1 MERLCTEHNLL
12 RNDGGGVIRLP
23 FLIKGKLVVPP
34 EISKEQ
40 IEAAFSRTD
49 NTTCVKLTEAQVI
62 REPVIDRKTMKYTG
76 EYVYQVMPPVT
87 GKELIESD
95 TDKLSSELYRLSV
108 EDILDYLENL
118 LTTLL
123 ANNRLAVRVREL
135 CRLTSEYPDA
145 FLDGWFASFHS
156 AFNQEAARQMID
168 SELSFHGKPGG
179 DFLNGWEEVPTRISS
194 GWLHLH
200 AYNLFGKDMTAA
212 GETAKTYVR
221 AVPTRQLHITAG
233 NAPEVPLISA
243 LRAVLTKSAAVIK
256 LPYGATLTG
265 ALFALAAAATAPD
278 HPITKNLSMVYWPG
292 GDESIENVIF
302 MPNAFD
308 RIVVWGNPET
318 VASVQS
324 RALFT
329 KVISLNPRYGASLI
343 GNEAFSGISLNPR
356 YGASLIGNEAFSGNL
371 EKTAAKASMDV
382 MLYNQKACSSSL
394 VHYIEGTEDQANE
407 YAEALCNMLGRW
419 DKEMP
424 NFVSPA
430 AIAEA
435 LCNML
440 GRWDKEMPNFVSPA
454 AIGHLKRLK
463 RGRYADAN
471 WYVNKQGND
480 FSSGV
485 VVIPGEFDI
494 LDHPMCRL
502 VVVRPV
508 ERLKDALKYISQYVS
523 TIGVYPEARRLELR
537 DRILAKGVS
546 SVFPLGQCE
555 RVYAGMTHDGMR
567 VLSELVDWK
576 NS

>member
-12 RNDGGGVIRLP
+12 RNDGGVIRLP
-23 FLIKGKLVVPP
+23 FLIKGKLVAPP
-34 EISKEQ
+34 EISRVQ
-40 IEAAFSRTD
+40 IEDAFNEAD
-49 NTTCVKLTEAQVI
+49 ENTTCVKLPEAQVV

-76 EYVYQVMPPVT
+76 KYIYQAMPPVS
-87 GKELIESD
+87 GNELIETD
-95 TDKLSSELYRLSV
+95 TEKLASGLYALYV
-108 EDILDYLENL
+108 EDILEYLDTILSTL
-118 LTTLL
+118 LT
-123 ANNRLAVRVREL
+123 NNRLAVRVREL

-156 AFNQEAARQMID
+156 SFSREAARQVID
-168 SELSFHGKPGG
+168 SELSFHGKPGC
-179 DFLNGWEEVPTRISS
+179 DFLNVWVEVPARVSP

-200 AYNLFGKDMTAA
+200 AHNMFGKNITAG
-212 GETAKTYVR
+212 GESLKPYVR
-221 AVPTRQLHITAG
+221 AMPTRQLHITAG

-265 ALFALAAAATAPD
+265 ALFALAAAAAVPD

-292 GDESIENVIF
+292 GDESVESTLF
-302 MPNAFD
+302 MPGSFD

-343 GNEAFSGISLNPR
+343 GNEAFSG
-356 YGASLIGNEAFSGNL
+356 NL
-371 EKTAAKASMDV
+371 EETAAKASMDV
-382 MLYNQKACSSSL
+382 MLYNQKACTSSL

-407 YAEALCNMLGRW
+407 Y
-419 DKEMP
+419 
-424 NFVSPA
+424 
-430 AIAEA
+430 AEA